1 MGENVFTPHFVV
13 QEVKPTHRLLLGLH
27 VERSLELPNLFW
39 SCQAHA
45 NLLFSARSSAPR
57 TRAPF
62 LPPSLHGFIGRMSP
76 SDVCRARPPKVPLSG
91 HPDGPTDLPCC
102 KSPRA
107 YVLRPL
113 PRRAGPLSH
122 VGGLSRPRRPSSMQ
136 SRLGARITA
145 FEVCSGFT
153 HVAARTLAGP
163 PKADVVPRAS
173 MARSPS
179 PPPGQLPRRTD

>member
-107 YVLRPL
+107 YLLRPL
-113 PRRAGPLSH
+113 PRQQDHSHMSGSPQESAQISTWTDSLRIAGA
-122 VGGLSRPRRPSSMQ
+122 
-136 SRLGARITA
+136 RLGMGRQIWP
-145 FEVCSGFT
+145 EVSRGSS
-153 HVAARTLAGP
+153 L
-163 PKADVVPRAS
+163 
-173 MARSPS
+173 
-179 PPPGQLPRRTD
+179 LRRHRCP